1 MKNNLTKLIAGA
13 LLFIVAISGC
23 EPTSNKDYSKIVG
36 NPISIGNYKF
46 AQYDFPTPMSWN
58 AAQQACI
65 DLGPGWRLPTQQELN
80 ILYQNKYIIG
90 TYDYDYYWSNTS
102 SSSMYMNNYGS
113 AQAQNFIDGTF
124 AIKGTENSFK
134 VRAINGY
141 GGGETTSAETA
152 APTEVQA
159 TTKVDTTAIPEAATK
174 APASAKH

>member
-1 MKNNLTKLIAGA
+1 MKNLSFKSIFCFCLIST
-13 LLFIVAISGC
+13 LFFAC
-23 EPTSNKDYSKIVG
+23 APTSNKDYSKIVG

-90 TYDYDYYWSNTS
+90 TYAYDYYWSNTS
-102 SSSMYMNNYGS
+102 SSNMYSNYYSS

-141 GGGETTSAETA
+141 SGGETTSIETTETP
-152 APTEVQA
+152 APA
-159 TTKVDTTAIPEAATK
+159 TPTKVDTTAIPAATTK
-174 APASAKH
+174 APASVKP